1 MLSELIWGKEDK
13 NQNGEQIF
21 KVIHK
26 ELEYNKSK
34 VEPDLINFN
43 EYLNNKY
50 KLMTDS
56 EYQKIIQKEKTLEE
70 INREIELNR
79 LKELFEITEP
89 NHPGAKF
96 RRFFEDMRKKLSL
109 DAKIKRVYFPESN
122 SSTESDNKEISEVN
136 NYKNIDL
143 NQIINDK
150 TIKFNQ
156 LDENAQDTEK
166 YQYIFNNA
174 YHRIILS
181 FFTMMI
187 SLKKLKQ
194 DFIIIFRFF
203 GSDESSINEFLFEYN
218 NFIDG
223 KHPRFS
229 GEYGYSQFKLDV
241 QKEKKEYKIDTK
253 TQEFISVWYRGG
265 NENEERAFF
274 ETMQQPNFNEIE
286 DIREAIEEYYQDE
299 NNQGNVQPCVG
310 YKDIYLT
317 FMEKISQNCTFCI
330 LDDYS
335 YYIHNN
341 NKHGKLF
348 LIDPYD
354 VDTLQIFFDIELDKY
369 PEKID
374 VIDIVT
380 QKQLSQE
387 YYMNKYVV
395 NVEPYQAVIDI
406 NYFSKKIEE
415 SIHNR
420 KSELIKMQT
429 KDIPLIPKDIQLNFK
444 DEMNK
449 LPGDIYLEMTVL
461 PLLQNAINMCD
472 MIRPPDPITFIANFM
487 LINKDKAKNLEDIIK
502 ESPKIKEEKKK
513 EIKLIINDDI
523 QDEKFEEEKKGEQ
536 KEEVKEEKEKT
547 EEDVKKKETSKKVN
561 DSNKKTKSK
570 TSNKAKK

>member
-56 EYQKIIQKEKTLEE
+56 EYQKIEQKEKTLEE

-218 NFIDG
+218 NFIGG

-380 QKQLSQE
+380 EKQLSQE

-444 DEMNK
+444 NEMNK

>member
-56 EYQKIIQKEKTLEE
+56 EYQKIEQKEKTLEE

-380 QKQLSQE
+380 EKQLSQE

-444 DEMNK
+444 NEMNK